1 MYWRTSLRKA
11 KGMSLSLPSS
21 KFPDGPLVLDA
32 SVLFNLLGTGI
43 PKELLEALDVP
54 CWVEERTAAEVRRM
68 PGQRAES
75 APLQPLLDA
84 GCLKLCR
91 MPGQAY
97 ETYLSLLSGP
107 STDTLDD
114 GESAAIAMAVDGLG
128 SVVLD
133 DKKARRI
140 LAARFP
146 GLTSGTSL
154 SLMVEAA
161 HRAAWTAQKLCD
173 VVTMARNVSR
183 MAVVLHERA
192 LFAELFPA
200 IA

>member
-1 MYWRTSLRKA
+1 MWFQKA

-21 KFPDGPLVLDA
+21 EFPGGPLVLDA
-32 SVLFNLLGTGI
+32 SVLFNLLGTGM
-43 PKELLEALDVP
+43 PKELLQALGVA

-68 PGQRAES
+68 PGQRTES
-75 APLQPLLDA
+75 APLQPLLDD
-84 GCLKLCR
+84 GSLKLCR
-91 MPGQAY
+91 MSERAY

-114 GESAAIAMAVDGLG
+114 GESAAIAMAVEGLG

-146 GLTSGTSL
+146 RVASGTSL
-154 SLMVEAA
+154 SLIIEAA
-161 HRAAWTAQKLCD
+161 RRAAWSEEKLRD
-173 VVTMARNVSR
+173 AVTVARDVSR

-192 LFAELFPA
+192 LFAELFA
-200 IA
+200 AATAR